1 MYFFTLFYYI
11 ILQKLFAYCDELQV
25 NKADRTEVCDEL
37 QVNKADRNDEL
48 RVNKAGIAE
57 VDVVS
62 LFFVNGSLSMLS
74 VGNKYS

>member
-1 MYFFTLFYYI
+1 
-11 ILQKLFAYCDELQV
+11 V
-25 NKADRTEVCDEL
+25 NKVDRT
-37 QVNKADRNDEL
+37 DEL

-74 VGNKYS
+74 VGNKYSSLKIKSSSIKHFILRGVRVSLSVVNFVLY

>member
-1 MYFFTLFYYI
+1 VKYLNGP
-11 ILQKLFAYCDELQV
+11 KGV
-25 NKADRTEVCDEL
+25 NKVDRT
-37 QVNKADRNDEL
+37 DEL